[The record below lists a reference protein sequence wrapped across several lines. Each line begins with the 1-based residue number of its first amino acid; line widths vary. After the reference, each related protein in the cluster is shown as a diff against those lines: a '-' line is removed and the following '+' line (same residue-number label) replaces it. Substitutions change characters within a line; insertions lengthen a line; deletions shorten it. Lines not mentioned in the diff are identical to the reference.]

1 MRAVA
6 VRAVREALVAARTEF
21 IVVCSLARTQLKG
34 GWSYMI
40 FPAQGEGVVVD
51 ADRWMMTDV

>member
-40 FPAQGEGVVVD
+40 VPGAGGGGCG
-51 ADRWMMTDV
+51 